1 MGGSGALSSAIILAR
16 SSLETCLVLSWR
28 HTEEGR
34 VVTRMGVR
42 GRVLARSSRLGK
54 GVVGAGVGAE
64 DREPGSGAAKLTA
77 SSVSGCPVVLV
88 APWSVWLCLSIVW
101 ITEWFWCWVCCTVL
115 VLVWEES
122 ASKHVSSRTMRGASL
137 TRTGVVVV
145 AVAGAEAEGKLLED
159 VWTVAWYSGSG

>member
-42 GRVLARSSRLGK
+42 GRVLARRSRLGK

-64 DREPGSGAAKLTA
+64 EREPGSGAAKLTA
-77 SSVSGCPVVLV
+77 SSVSGCPVA

-101 ITEWFWCWVCCTVL
+101 ITEWFWCWVCWCCVP
-115 VLVWEES
+115 VWEES

-137 TRTGVVVV
+137 TRRGVVVV
-145 AVAGAEAEGKLLED
+145 AVTGAEAGGKLLED

>member
-1 MGGSGALSSAIILAR
+1 MGGRGSFSSAIILAM
-16 SSLETCLVLSWR
+16 SSLETCLVLSR
-28 HTEEGR
+28 MTEEGR
-34 VVTRMGVR
+34 VVTRSGVL
-42 GRVLARSSRLGK
+42 GLTSRLGK

-64 DREPGSGAAKLTA
+64 EREPGSGAAKLTA

-137 TRTGVVVV
+137 TRTGVVV
-145 AVAGAEAEGKLLED
+145 AGAEAGGKLLED

>member
-1 MGGSGALSSAIILAR
+1 MGGRGSFNSAIILAM
-16 SSLETCLVLSWR
+16 SSLETCLVLSR
-28 HTEEGR
+28 MTEEGR
-34 VVTRMGVR
+34 VVTRSGVL
-42 GRVLARSSRLGK
+42 GLTSRLGK

-64 DREPGSGAAKLTA
+64 EREPGSGAAKLTA

-137 TRTGVVVV
+137 TRTGVVV
-145 AVAGAEAEGKLLED
+145 AGAEAGGKLLED